1 MFYAQIVGDRRL
13 DNIRQELASM
23 KFNDASD
30 TLIAEDFSYTLSDT
44 LEVQDQPEHTP
55 SDTSE
60 VGVEPKNHVVP
71 LRFKW
76 SSLFKDKVDTL
87 KDEIPVGT
95 SEAEDLSVVPSD
107 VVPFNP
113 TKGDVVLAQFTLD
126 NSWKRAMVMSETNF
140 LHIQKK

>member
-1 MFYAQIVGDRRL
+1 
-13 DNIRQELASM
+13 M
-23 KFNDASD
+23 KFNDVSD
-30 TLIAEDFSYTLSDT
+30 TSDIYPS
-44 LEVQDQPEHTP
+44 LECISDALKVQDQPKLTP

-71 LRFKW
+71 LRSKW

-140 LHIQKK
+140 LHIIKNNSLHACSHQTKTKFVLFFLFP